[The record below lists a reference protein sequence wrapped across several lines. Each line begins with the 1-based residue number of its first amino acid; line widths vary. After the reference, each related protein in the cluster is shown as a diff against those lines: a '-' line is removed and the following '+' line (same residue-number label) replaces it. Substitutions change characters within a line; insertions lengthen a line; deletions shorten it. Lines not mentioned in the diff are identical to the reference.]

1 MITEEE
7 KMKTTRDP
15 YILGLESADRLYKG
29 EKLSRT
35 PKRGTTHNSFQAGTK
50 EHQDWEEGF
59 NFHYFT
65 NIYTTQKGNTYFF
78 CYDQGYTRTESDQYM
93 LVHKQDYVK

>member
-1 MITEEE
+1 MITEEV

-35 PKRGTTHNSFQAGTK
+35 PKRGTTHNIFQAGTK

-59 NFHYFT
+59 NFHH
-65 NIYTTQKGNTYFF
+65 GNHPKDEFNTGEFRSAFF
-78 CYDQGYTRTESDQYM
+78 KSEG
-93 LVHKQDYVK
+93 K